1 MKYKLVQMKHVIRLE
16 AETQGEAAGP
26 RLGTRATRPQGEAA
40 KYLEVALVVGPRVE
54 VRATRDPMECTWA
67 LDVHVSTA
75 R

>member
-40 KYLEVALVVGPRVE
+40 KYLEFALVVGRASRCERRVTQWSAR
-54 VRATRDPMECTWA
+54 VPWTCT
-67 LDVHVSTA
+67 
-75 R
+75 